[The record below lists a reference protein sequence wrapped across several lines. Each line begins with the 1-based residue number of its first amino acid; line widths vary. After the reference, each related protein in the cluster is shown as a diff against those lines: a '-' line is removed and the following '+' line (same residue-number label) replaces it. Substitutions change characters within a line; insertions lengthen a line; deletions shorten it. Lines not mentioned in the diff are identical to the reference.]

1 MLTLY
6 DFKSSGNGYKVR
18 LLLHQLR
25 LPFIYVEIN
34 ILKGETQTTQFLKMN
49 PNGKVPLLSLGDGR
63 FLAESNAIL
72 LHLAEGTRFLPSD
85 SWQKSK
91 LYEWLFFEQYS
102 HESNIA
108 TPRFWK
114 NYLKDGEYDETE
126 LKRHQLDG
134 RKALIV
140 MEKHLQEEK
149 FFGPK
154 YGIADIALY
163 AYTHKAE
170 EGGQILNDFP
180 AIKDWIDRVKAQP
193 GHVTMEDI

>member
-25 LPFIYVEIN
+25 LPFIYVETN
-34 ILKGETQTTQFLKMN
+34 ILKGETKTPQFLEMN

-102 HESNIA
+102 HEPNIA

-114 NYLKDGEYDETE
+114 NYLKDGEYNEAE
-126 LKRHQLDG
+126 LKRRQLAG
-134 RKALIV
+134 RKALAV
-140 MEKHLQEEK
+140 MEKHLQEQK
-149 FFGPK
+149 FFGPQ
-154 YGIADIALY
+154 YVIADIALY

-170 EGGQILNDFP
+170 EGGQILDDFP

>member
-25 LPFIYVEIN
+25 LPFIYVETN
-34 ILKGETQTTQFLKMN
+34 ILKGETQTPQFLEMN

-102 HESNIA
+102 HEPNIA

-114 NYLKDGEYDETE
+114 NYLKVGEYDEAE
-126 LKRHQLDG
+126 LKRRQLAG
-134 RKALIV
+134 RKALAV
-140 MEKHLQEEK
+140 MEKHLQEQK
-149 FFGPK
+149 FFGPQ

-170 EGGQILNDFP
+170 EGGQILDNFP

>member
-25 LPFIYVEIN
+25 LPFIYLETY
-34 ILKGETQTTQFLKMN
+34 ILKGETQTPQFLEMN
-49 PNGKVPLLSLGDGR
+49 PKGKMPLLSLGDGR

-102 HESNIA
+102 HEPNIA

-114 NYLKDGEYDETE
+114 NYLKVGE
-126 LKRHQLDG
+126 
-134 RKALIV
+134 
-140 MEKHLQEEK
+140 
-149 FFGPK
+149 
-154 YGIADIALY
+154 
-163 AYTHKAE
+163 
-170 EGGQILNDFP
+170 
-180 AIKDWIDRVKAQP
+180 
-193 GHVTMEDI
+193 

>member
-25 LPFIYVEIN
+25 LPFIYVETN
-34 ILKGETQTTQFLKMN
+34 ILKGETQTPQFLEMN

-102 HESNIA
+102 HEPNIA

-114 NYLKDGEYDETE
+114 NYLKVGEYDEAE
-126 LKRHQLDG
+126 LKRRQLAG
-134 RKALIV
+134 RKALAV
-140 MEKHLQEEK
+140 MEKHLQEQK
-149 FFGPK
+149 FFGPS

-170 EGGQILNDFP
+170 EGGQILDDFP

-193 GHVTMEDI
+193 GHVRMEDI

>member
-25 LPFIYVEIN
+25 LPFIYVETN
-34 ILKGETQTTQFLKMN
+34 ILKGETQTPQFLEMN

-102 HESNIA
+102 HEPNIA

-114 NYLKDGEYDETE
+114 NYLKVGEYDEEE
-126 LKRHQLDG
+126 LKRRQLAG
-134 RKALIV
+134 RKALAV
-140 MEKHLQEEK
+140 MEKHLQEQK
-149 FFGPK
+149 FFGPH

-170 EGGQILNDFP
+170 EGGQILDDFP

-193 GHVTMEDI
+193 GHVTIEDI

>member
-25 LPFIYVEIN
+25 LPFIYVETN
-34 ILKGETQTTQFLKMN
+34 ILKGETQTPQFLEMN

-102 HESNIA
+102 HEPNIA

-114 NYLKDGEYDETE
+114 NYLKVGEYDEAE
-126 LKRHQLDG
+126 LKRRQLAG
-134 RKALIV
+134 RKALAV
-140 MEKHLQEEK
+140 MEKHLQEQK
-149 FFGPK
+149 FFGPS

-170 EGGQILNDFP
+170 EGGQILDDFP
-180 AIKDWIDRVKAQP
+180 AIKVWIDRVKAQP
-193 GHVTMEDI
+193 GHVRMEDI

>member
-25 LPFIYVEIN
+25 LPFIYVETN
-34 ILKGETQTTQFLKMN
+34 ILKGETQTPQFLEMN

-102 HESNIA
+102 HEPNIA

-114 NYLKDGEYDETE
+114 NYLKVGEYDEAE
-126 LKRHQLDG
+126 LKRRQLAG
-134 RKALIV
+134 RKALAV
-140 MEKHLQEEK
+140 MEKHLQDQK
-149 FFGPK
+149 FFG
-154 YGIADIALY
+154 
-163 AYTHKAE
+163 
-170 EGGQILNDFP
+170 
-180 AIKDWIDRVKAQP
+180 
-193 GHVTMEDI
+193 